1 MTDTVRCWI
10 AGILITGG
18 LLFAAVSILGVFR
31 FRFVMNRM
39 HCAAI
44 LDTLSMAGI
53 FGGLMV
59 AKASLAFTPKLLAAL
74 VVLWVGSPIASHLV
88 SRMEIATDETAAEHI
103 KLDVIELMLL
113 FLLLVCGVATCLSRN
128 LLVSLVIFMAYSV
141 MMSIVW
147 VLLQAPDLAITEA
160 AVGAGVSSVLLFL
173 TLKKIRDIRKKVQD
187 EEK

>member
-1 MTDTVRCWI
+1 MFDTIRYGI
-10 AGILITGG
+10 AAALM
-18 LLFAAVSILGVFR
+18 LLGVAAGAVSILGVFR

-103 KLDVIELMLL
+103 KL
-113 FLLLVCGVATCLSRN
+113 
-128 LLVSLVIFMAYSV
+128 
-141 MMSIVW
+141 
-147 VLLQAPDLAITEA
+147 
-160 AVGAGVSSVLLFL
+160 
-173 TLKKIRDIRKKVQD
+173 
-187 EEK
+187 EEDTNGCD

>member
-1 MTDTVRCWI
+1 MFDTIRYGI
-10 AGILITGG
+10 AAALM
-18 LLFAAVSILGVFR
+18 LLGVAAGAVSILGVFR

-88 SRMEIATDETAAEHI
+88 AKMEIATDETAAEHI
-103 KLDVIELMLL
+103 KLEEDSH
-113 FLLLVCGVATCLSRN
+113 G
-128 LLVSLVIFMAYSV
+128 
-141 MMSIVW
+141 
-147 VLLQAPDLAITEA
+147 
-160 AVGAGVSSVLLFL
+160 
-173 TLKKIRDIRKKVQD
+173 RD
-187 EEK
+187 